1 MIIIVVTIMGRSIS
15 PESFLEETIKKIG
28 VVQKLIFEK
37 APNNQFGG
45 SFRVDAYEFFIPTKF
60 SDDKSL
66 EKNKL
71 EKELKYMKGFL
82 ASVESKL
89 SNKRFILNA
98 PKDVVAIEKKKVE
111 DAKEKINL
119 IEKSLAGL

>member
-1 MIIIVVTIMGRSIS
+1 MTLDDNTDKFTTRKEVNFD
-15 PESFLEETIKKIG
+15 FLYNLIEQTFIKIG
-28 VVQKLIFEK
+28 KKRRNNK
-37 APNNQFGG
+37 AAN
-45 SFRVDAYEFFIPTKF
+45 
-60 SDDKSL
+60 

-98 PKDVVAIEKKKVE
+98 PEDVVAIEKKKVE

-119 IEKSLAGL
+119 IEKSLAGF

>member
-1 MIIIVVTIMGRSIS
+1 MN
-15 PESFLEETIKKIG
+15 IG
-28 VVQKLIFEK
+28 LVQKLIFGK
-37 APNNQFGG
+37 APNNQSGG
-45 SFRVDAYEFFIPTKF
+45 SFRVDTYEFFIPTKF

-98 PKDVVAIEKKKVE
+98 PEDVVAIEKKKVE

-119 IEKSLAGL
+119 IEKSLAGF

>member
-1 MIIIVVTIMGRSIS
+1 
-15 PESFLEETIKKIG
+15 
-28 VVQKLIFEK
+28 
-37 APNNQFGG
+37 
-45 SFRVDAYEFFIPTKF
+45 
-60 SDDKSL
+60 
-66 EKNKL
+66 
-71 EKELKYMKGFL
+71 MKGFL

-119 IEKSLAGL
+119 IEKSLAGF